1 MRKRLGQPPLSGRL
15 DARGD
20 LWANSNTNFF
30 STMAGTISIEVSDG
44 VLHKFALLSRILGFV
59 DLKTW
64 LSARVPDPRVTGV
77 PFQTLTAD
85 FKGRDGDFYSN
96 DLLLRGPVMNIS
108 ALGHMRLGDG
118 NVDMQVGMVPFKTV
132 NWLVAKVPLIG
143 GGLSA
148 DHFVAA
154 YFHVTGPLSNPR
166 VVPKPITSMA
176 YFLTNVI
183 KLPINIIKGFGRN
196 GGGGN

>member
-1 MRKRLGQPPLSGRL
+1 M
-15 DARGD
+15 
-20 LWANSNTNFF
+20 
-30 STMAGTISIEVSDG
+30 
-44 VLHKFALLSRILGFV
+44 
-59 DLKTW
+59 
-64 LSARVPDPRVTGV
+64 

-143 GGLSA
+143 GGLSS

-183 KLPINIIKGFGRN
+183 KLPLNIIKGFGHS
-196 GGGGN
+196 GGRELSATMCARATSRSGEWSKIVNAQASSMFISRPLLGPCTRGLHPLYKR